1 MNIWKEYEVQI
12 KDLNAKMFNTPLY
25 GTRRQTKI
33 IFDNSVL
40 KVGDIYDIYI
50 INSGITLIAMIINVH
65 PDEIEIE
72 FHRHGE
78 KHRATYSVEDIK
90 ILLKH
95 TPIDYVDT
103 TNPPYGGK
111 LKFSFPKYNMNKE
124 EK

>member
-1 MNIWKEYEVQI
+1 
-12 KDLNAKMFNTPLY
+12 
-25 GTRRQTKI
+25 
-33 IFDNSVL
+33 
-40 KVGDIYDIYI
+40 
-50 INSGITLIAMIINVH
+50 MIIDVQ

-72 FHRHGE
+72 FYQHGE
-78 KHRATYSVEDIK
+78 KHRAKYSVEDIK

-111 LKFSFPKYNMNKE
+111 FKFLFSRDNMNKE

>member
-1 MNIWKEYEVQI
+1 MNIWKEYEVRI
-12 KDLNAKMFNTPLY
+12 KDLNAKMFNAPSY

-50 INSGITLIAMIINVH
+50 VNSGITLIATIIDVQ
-65 PDEIEIE
+65 PDEIELE
-72 FHRHGE
+72 FYRHGE
-78 KHRATYSVEDIK
+78 KHRAKYSVEGIK

-95 TPIDYVDT
+95 IPIDYVDT

-111 LKFSFPKYNMNKE
+111 FKLSFAKDNTNKE

>member
-1 MNIWKEYEVQI
+1 MNIWKDYEIQI
-12 KDLNAKMFNTPLY
+12 KDLNAKMFNTPSY
-25 GTRRQTKI
+25 GTRRQIKI

-50 INSGITLIAMIINVH
+50 INIGITLIAMIIDVH

-72 FHRHGE
+72 FYRHGE
-78 KHRATYSVEDIK
+78 KHHETYSVEDIK

-95 TPIDYVDT
+95 TPIDYIDT
-103 TNPPYGGK
+103 KNPPYGEK
-111 LKFSFPKYNMNKE
+111 VKFHFYNDNTNKE

>member
-1 MNIWKEYEVQI
+1 MNIYESQI
-12 KDLNAKMFNTPLY
+12 KELNAKMFNTPSY

-33 IFDNSVL
+33 IFDDSVL

-50 INSGITLIAMIINVH
+50 INSGITLIAMIVDVH

-72 FHRHGE
+72 FYRHGE
-78 KHRATYSVEDIK
+78 KHRETYSVEGIK

-111 LKFSFPKYNMNKE
+111 FKFSFPKDNKIEE